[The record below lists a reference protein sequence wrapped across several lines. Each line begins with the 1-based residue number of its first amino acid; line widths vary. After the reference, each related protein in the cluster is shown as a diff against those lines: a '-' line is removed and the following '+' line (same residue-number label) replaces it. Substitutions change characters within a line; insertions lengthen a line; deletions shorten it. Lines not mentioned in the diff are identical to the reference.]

1 MFLNDLQKALKKR
14 FGCDWSFELDEE
26 EDHLHVLRMQ
36 NDDDKW
42 LKVSFHLHR
51 PYEELKERSLNV
63 SIQGRTSSNN
73 WVTLSIH
80 NLKFEIEDCFE
91 KEQALWE
98 AFKKLSSL

>member
-36 NDDDKW
+36 NDDDIH
-42 LKVSFHLHR
+42 LEIAFHLHR

-63 SIQGRTSSNN
+63 SIQGRTSSKKF
-73 WVTLSIH
+73 VDLTLH
-80 NLKFEIEDCFE
+80 DLKFEIEDCFE